1 MVNALANLSKYFDK
15 ELIKPLQQ
23 RFVGRK
29 LVPKNNELSGKGIGM
44 ESVDVWTLKE
54 LAEATTSLGLPTGYG
69 DTADVTSETLNLP
82 ILAEPFVLPRRMYES
97 YKLSGIG
104 IDADLSILAAY
115 QVQLAEEA
123 LILDGWKP
131 DGTNYVINGL
141 YQAANNAEASADDFG
156 TYGNATDKVTLA
168 KALLEADSVYGP
180 YNLVLKQVQY
190 NQLLASEST
199 TGNPDWAR
207 VMTVINVNASG
218 PAQIF
223 SSPTQTVATGMML
236 AVSNKTYFD
245 LVIPQEYKNQLNEDP
260 KLGDLSPLYGMV
272 YESLAPRVKHT
283 DAICTLTNI

>member
-180 YNLVLKQVQY
+180 YNLVLNQVQY

-199 TGNPDWAR
+199 TGNPEWDR
-207 VMTVINVNASG
+207 VMTILNDGGSG

>member
-54 LAEATTSLGLPTGYG
+54 LAAATTSLGLPTGYG

-180 YNLVLKQVQY
+180 YNLVLNQVQY

-199 TGNPDWAR
+199 TGNPEWDR
-207 VMTVINVNASG
+207 VMTILNDGGSG

>member
-115 QVQLAEEA
+115 QVQ
-123 LILDGWKP
+123 
-131 DGTNYVINGL
+131 
-141 YQAANNAEASADDFG
+141 
-156 TYGNATDKVTLA
+156 
-168 KALLEADSVYGP
+168 
-180 YNLVLKQVQY
+180 
-190 NQLLASEST
+190 
-199 TGNPDWAR
+199 
-207 VMTVINVNASG
+207 
-218 PAQIF
+218 
-223 SSPTQTVATGMML
+223 
-236 AVSNKTYFD
+236 
-245 LVIPQEYKNQLNEDP
+245 
-260 KLGDLSPLYGMV
+260 
-272 YESLAPRVKHT
+272 
-283 DAICTLTNI
+283 